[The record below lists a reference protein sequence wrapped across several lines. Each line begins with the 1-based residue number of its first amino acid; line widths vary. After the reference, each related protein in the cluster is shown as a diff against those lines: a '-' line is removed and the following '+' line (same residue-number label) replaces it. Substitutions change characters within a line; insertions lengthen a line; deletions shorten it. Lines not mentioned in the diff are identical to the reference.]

1 MGVQVTCSHRT
12 EKPHEGEVKTVAGFK
27 YDNKVVKV
35 DQCSETFYTVC
46 FEPEKC
52 KIDSAADKTLHDIC
66 AQISLASSKAA
77 VVDFRHMDSGI
88 LIVLFNPMIKTVDF
102 NLQQALVSLAD
113 FISSYRNY
121 QTSYCSD
128 LIRERAAPMMDAAI
142 SCYNGAKK

>member
-1 MGVQVTCSHRT
+1 M
-12 EKPHEGEVKTVAGFK
+12 AGFK

-113 FISSYRNY
+113 FISSYL
-121 QTSYCSD
+121 Q
-128 LIRERAAPMMDAAI
+128 I
-142 SCYNGAKK
+142 